1 MRDEI
6 IFEKIKNALA
16 LLDEIDDMINTQ
28 SLQTQEIDYAIQ
40 DWLHYIE
47 NNEIDEKQ
55 SFKIIKELKRLRQV
69 RRCLHNEH
77 EIEKAFMNNSSKV
90 MGNNTRPMLL
100 AEVGKVAKQLK
111 GEYKNRILTDEMIDN
126 LINEKKKRGRPKKE
140 EITDEKTE

>member
-6 IFEKIKNALA
+6 IFEKIKSAIA

-28 SLQTQEIDYAIQ
+28 SFYTQDVDYAIQ

-47 NNEIDEKQ
+47 NNEITDSQ
-55 SFKIIKELKRLRQV
+55 SVKIIQELKRLRQE
-69 RRCLHNEH
+69 RRHLHNEH
-77 EIEKAFMNNSSKV
+77 EIEKAFMNNASKV

-111 GEYKNRILTDEMIDN
+111 GEYKNRVLTDEIIDN
-126 LINEKKKRGRPKKE
+126 ILNEKKKRGRPKKVGS
-140 EITDEKTE
+140 DNEKM